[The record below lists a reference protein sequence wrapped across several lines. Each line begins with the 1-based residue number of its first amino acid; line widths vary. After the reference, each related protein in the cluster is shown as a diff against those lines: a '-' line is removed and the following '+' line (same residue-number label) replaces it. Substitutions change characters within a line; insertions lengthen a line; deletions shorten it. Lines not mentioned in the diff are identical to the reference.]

1 MRMRKKKNAAKRLDA
16 CADIFIADPA
26 SQKGAWKKLSGGRDI
41 YIEIGCGKGTF
52 VFENAKRHP
61 ELFFVAFEKVKDVI
75 VMAMEKVHAEALSN
89 VLFVCDDAEN
99 ITDFFEENEVNGIYL
114 NFSDPWPK
122 KKHAKRRLTY
132 ITFLEKYKNILVD
145 GGKIFFKTDNRQLFD
160 FSLEQFALAGL
171 EISDVTY
178 DLHNSEYESENIHTE
193 YENNFSA
200 KGFTINR
207 AVAAVDKKNN
217 FANTANGF
225 KKNNFADTGHDIEN
239 NKTKS
244 DEISDRSENNV

>member
-1 MRMRKKKNAAKRLDA
+1 M
-16 CADIFIADPA
+16 
-26 SQKGAWKKLSGGRDI
+26 
-41 YIEIGCGKGTF
+41 Y
-52 VFENAKRHP
+52 
-61 ELFFVAFEKVKDVI
+61 
-75 VMAMEKVHAEALSN
+75 
-89 VLFVCDDAEN
+89 
-99 ITDFFEENEVNGIYL
+99 
-114 NFSDPWPK
+114 
-122 KKHAKRRLTY
+122 
-132 ITFLEKYKNILVD
+132 
-145 GGKIFFKTDNRQLFD
+145 
-160 FSLEQFALAGL
+160 
-171 EISDVTY
+171 
-178 DLHNSEYESENIHTE
+178 NSEYESENIHTE

>member
-1 MRMRKKKNAAKRLDA
+1 M
-16 CADIFIADPA
+16 
-26 SQKGAWKKLSGGRDI
+26 
-41 YIEIGCGKGTF
+41 
-52 VFENAKRHP
+52 
-61 ELFFVAFEKVKDVI
+61 
-75 VMAMEKVHAEALSN
+75 
-89 VLFVCDDAEN
+89 
-99 ITDFFEENEVNGIYL
+99 
-114 NFSDPWPK
+114 
-122 KKHAKRRLTY
+122 
-132 ITFLEKYKNILVD
+132 D

-207 AVAAVDKKNN
+207 AVA
-217 FANTANGF
+217 TAN